1 MQFATLDEIEVQ
13 TIEDR
18 DVDFL
23 RVCHRFSALEDSM
36 GAITTPLPV
45 KAIIGVLTTDPDLLP
60 TVYTELTHRL
70 GPIDYTSELM
80 PFTSTTYYE
89 AEMGP
94 DIQRQFISFERLV
107 DAGTLA
113 EMKVFTNSVEQTFA
127 IRMSKTDARR
137 VNLDAGY
144 ICLAKLVLASTKD
157 HAHRIYLRDGIYAEI
172 TLRFYRK
179 TFQPWEWSYPDYRLP
194 TYIAIFNHIREI
206 YRNQLESPLPPAET
220 RSS

>member
-1 MQFATLDEIEVQ
+1 
-13 TIEDR
+13 
-18 DVDFL
+18 
-23 RVCHRFSALEDSM
+23 M
-36 GAITTPLPV
+36 GTITTPQPV
-45 KAIIGVLTTDPDLLP
+45 KAIVGVLTTDVCLLP
-60 TVYTELTHRL
+60 TVYAELGQRL
-70 GPIDYTSELM
+70 GSIDFTSELM

-94 DIQRQFISFERLV
+94 NIQRQFISFERLI

-113 EMKVFTNSVEQTFA
+113 EMKLFTNTVEQTFA
-127 IRMSKTDARR
+127 LKKPEGAARR

-144 ICLAKLVLASTKD
+144 LCLAKLVLASTKD

-194 TYIAIFNHIREI
+194 TYIAIFNQIREI
-206 YRNQLESPLPPAET
+206 YRNQLANENIC
-220 RSS
+220 

>member
-1 MQFATLDEIEVQ
+1 
-13 TIEDR
+13 
-18 DVDFL
+18 
-23 RVCHRFSALEDSM
+23 M

-45 KAIIGVLTTDPDLLP
+45 KAIIGVLTMDPDLLP

-80 PFTSTTYYE
+80 SFTSTTYYE

-94 DIQRQFISFERLV
+94 DIQRQFISFERLI

-113 EMKVFTNSVEQTFA
+113 EMKLFTNSVEQTFA

-157 HAHRIYLRDGIYAEI
+157 HAHRIYLSDGIYAEI

-194 TYIAIFNHIREI
+194 TYITIFNHIRGI
-206 YRNQLESPLPPAET
+206 YRNQLESPLSPAEAQD
-220 RSS
+220 S

>member
-1 MQFATLDEIEVQ
+1 
-13 TIEDR
+13 
-18 DVDFL
+18 
-23 RVCHRFSALEDSM
+23 M
-36 GAITTPLPV
+36 GAITMPQPV
-45 KAIIGVLTTDPDLLP
+45 KAVIGVLTTDPCLLP
-60 TVYTELTHRL
+60 IVYAELGQRL
-70 GPIDYTSELM
+70 GPIDFASELM

-94 DIQRQFISFERLV
+94 NIERQFISFERLV

-113 EMKVFTNSVEQTFA
+113 EMKLFTNAVEQTFVA
-127 IRMSKTDARR
+127 KKTDGDARR

-144 ICLAKLVLASTKD
+144 LCLAKLVLASTKD

-194 TYIAIFNHIREI
+194 TYLAIFNQIRDI
-206 YRNQLESPLPPAET
+206 YKDQLEHAEIV
-220 RSS
+220 

>member
-1 MQFATLDEIEVQ
+1 
-13 TIEDR
+13 
-18 DVDFL
+18 
-23 RVCHRFSALEDSM
+23 M

-45 KAIIGVLTTDPDLLP
+45 KAIIGVLTVEPNLLP
-60 TVYTELTHRL
+60 TVYAELTHRL

-80 PFTSTTYYE
+80 PFSSTTYYQT
-89 AEMGP
+89 EMGP
-94 DIQRQFISFERLV
+94 NIQRQFISFERLI
-107 DAGTLA
+107 DGGTLA
-113 EMKVFTNSVEQTFA
+113 EIKLFTNDVEQVFA
-127 IRMSKTDARR
+127 LRKSEGTARR

-194 TYIAIFNHIREI
+194 TYIAIFNHIRKI
-206 YRNQLESPLPPAET
+206 YRNQLKNGEIYP
-220 RSS
+220 